1 MKQILEVDFQAQDCK
16 TILLQL
22 VILYTAI
29 HIGYAI
35 FKNVRNNKVNEV
47 MAKVLKDIRSNLFTR
62 VLKLKMKTFEKYNS
76 AQLYT
81 RLTNDVNE
89 LFNLFFGVLNVVVN
103 NIVYLIFMVIMMF
116 FADISLAW
124 IGLIMI
130 VLIGIST
137 MKFTGVL
144 GRIRKKFLKERDFLN
159 REFAENYNK
168 NKLTYL
174 YHMQEKNIEKAK
186 HFFSKELKYRKRY
199 IFVHHFTYWGITLL
213 EAIGIYSV
221 LYYALNIN
229 MQISVGSIYLILFYI
244 KECREPLD
252 EICNQMEEIQN
263 GIVAYQRIKEVLAEK
278 NEENIEKGE
287 KIDVIKGDIEFQNV
301 SMKYENEMVLKNV
314 SFLIKEGSKVTI
326 AGRTGAGKS
335 TLVNVLMKVYDIQA
349 GKILIGNKDIHQI
362 ANQSLRD
369 NISYISQN
377 PYIFADTLKNNIRLG
392 NHKITDEQIMTLAS
406 QIGAKSLFEKLPQGL
421 DTIINAN
428 EMSYGELQII
438 AFIRAILHQA
448 NIYIFDEPTANIDLK
463 TEKMI
468 QKIIDHIAKTST
480 VIIIAHRKSTLESSN
495 KVIYLKDGQVDLIMN
510 RD

>member
-1 MKQILEVDFQAQDCK
+1 
-16 TILLQL
+16 
-22 VILYTAI
+22 
-29 HIGYAI
+29 
-35 FKNVRNNKVNEV
+35 

-76 AQLYT
+76 SQLYT

-103 NIVYLIFMVIMMF
+103 NLVYLIFMVIMMF
-116 FADISLAW
+116 FADSSLAW

-137 MKFTGVL
+137 MKFTRTL
-144 GRIRKKFLKERDFLN
+144 GNVRKKFLKERDFLN
-159 REFAENYNK
+159 KEFAENYNK

-174 YHMQEKNIEKAK
+174 YHMQEKNIEKAN
-186 HFFSKELKYRKRY
+186 HLFSKELKYRKRY
-199 IFVHHFTYWGITLL
+199 IFVHHFTNWTITLL
-213 EAIGIYSV
+213 EALGIYSV

-229 MQISVGSIYLILFYI
+229 VGISVGSIYLILFYI
-244 KECREPLD
+244 KECRAPLD

-263 GIVAYQRIKEVLAEK
+263 GIVSYQRIKEVLAEK
-278 NEENIEKGE
+278 DEEDIEKGE
-287 KIDVIKGDIEFQNV
+287 KIDVIKGDIEFKNV
-301 SMKYENEMVLKNV
+301 SMKYEKETVLKNV
-314 SFLIKEGSKVTI
+314 SFIIKEGSKVTI

-335 TLVNVLMKVYDIQA
+335 TLVNVFMKLYDIQN

-362 ANQSLRD
+362 SNRHLRN

-377 PYIFADTLKNNIRLG
+377 PYIFKDTLRNNICLG
-392 NHKITDEQIMTLAS
+392 NHKITDEQIMELAS
-406 QIGAKSLFEKLPQGL
+406 QIGAKNLVEKLPQGL
-421 DTIINAN
+421 ETTINAN
-428 EMSYGELQII
+428 EMSYGELQMI

-448 NIYIFDEPTANIDLK
+448 TIYIFDEPTANIDLK

-468 QKIIDHIAKTST
+468 QKMIDHIAKTST

-510 RD
+510 RE